1 MADITI
7 YCTLTCP
14 YCTMAKRLLDGKGV
28 EYTTID
34 VGADQEAWAKMS
46 ELTGGNT
53 VPQININGTVVG
65 GCDDL
70 YELENKKELD
80 QLLEA

>member
-1 MADITI
+1 MAKVVI
-7 YCTLTCP
+7 YCTITCP
-14 YCTMAKRLLDGKGV
+14 YCTMAKRLLDSKGV
-28 EYTTID
+28 DYQVID
-34 VGADQEAWAKMS
+34 VGADASKWSEMS
-46 ELTGGNT
+46 QLTGGNT
-53 VPQININGTVVG
+53 VPQIVINDQPVG